1 MSAGAKAA
9 AFAALVRVSAVVLSN
24 IPVPDS
30 ALLTGVAILTLVV
43 GNVVAIL
50 QNNLKRMLAYSSI
63 AHAGY
68 ALVGVIAGGPDG
80 NSAVLFYLAVY
91 AAMTLGAFGTLT
103 LLGRGLDERLD
114 VRELGGVGKRHP
126 VLAGL
131 FTLFLLGLAGIPPTA
146 GFTAKLF
153 VFRAGVE
160 THHVPLVIVALL
172 MSVVSVYYY
181 LRPVVV
187 MYMQEPAGSPVEVSR
202 SGAAAVALALTAA
215 FTIVLGVL
223 PGGLAES
230 ALRSVLALLP

>member
-1 MSAGAKAA
+1 M
-9 AFAALVRVSAVVLSN
+9 
-24 IPVPDS
+24 S
-30 ALLTGVAILTLVV
+30 ALLTGIAILTLVV

-50 QNNLKRMLAYSSI
+50 QSNLKRMLAYSSI

-80 NSAVLFYLAVY
+80 YGAVLFYVAIY

-103 LLGRGLDERLD
+103 LLGKGMDERVD

-146 GFTAKLF
+146 GFTGKLY
-153 VFRAGVE
+153 VFRAAIE
-160 THHVPLVIVALL
+160 THHVGLVIVALL
-172 MSVVSVYYY
+172 ASVVSVYYY

-187 MYMQEPAGSPVEVSR
+187 MYMQEPSGSPIEVSR
-202 SGAAAVALALTAA
+202 SGAAAVALGITAA
-215 FTIVLGVL
+215 VTLVLGIL